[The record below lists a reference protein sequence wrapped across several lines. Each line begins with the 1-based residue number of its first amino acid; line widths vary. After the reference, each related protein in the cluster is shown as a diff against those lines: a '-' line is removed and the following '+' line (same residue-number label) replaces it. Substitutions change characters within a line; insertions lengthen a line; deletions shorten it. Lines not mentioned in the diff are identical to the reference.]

1 MKTDLS
7 VALPIVDRPA
17 PVSSPATSVDRPAPA
32 TKAVTTMRPAPAAS
46 AAAPVKFPW
55 PILLTILFAPLI
67 TVIDVFIMNVSM
79 PTIQHFFHASDAA
92 VQGIIAS
99 YLVGYSVFLITGSR
113 AGDHF
118 GRKKVFMGGLFAFTL
133 ASALCGYA
141 GSIEQ
146 LIVFRFFQGVAAGF
160 AAPQTFTL
168 IQLNFQ
174 HGEFRSKALGYYGIT
189 LGIASILGQFLGGY
203 FVTVHWM
210 QEPWR
215 LIFLINV
222 PVGLVAVIMAA
233 YFIPESKLS
242 KKANF
247 DMGGVLLLT
256 AGLSTLIYPIIQ
268 GRELGWPAWTLV
280 SLVASLAILGLFVR
294 YQSRRMRAGKSALL
308 LLDLFKIRSFN
319 LGLAMVSFYFAVFS
333 AFLLSCALFLQTGHH
348 VEPMTSASYF
358 IILGI
363 AFMLSSH
370 WSIRNAARYG
380 TPLLQLACLLL
391 LASFTIQ
398 LIWFRGD
405 LSLPALVSAFFFY
418 GLGAGIL
425 VPSFLKIA
433 LKDVPAEQAGAA
445 SGVYSTIQQFSSALG
460 VSMIGGVFFYVLQH
474 NKGGFDAGYH
484 AALLCLMAY
493 SVVIMVLLYLSG
505 RRNN

>member
-7 VALPIVDRPA
+7 VAV
-17 PVSSPATSVDRPAPA
+17 PVAD
-32 TKAVTTMRPAPAAS
+32 RPAPAAS
-46 AAAPVKFPW
+46 HAIHHQLPAKFPW
-55 PILLTILFAPLI
+55 PVLLTILFAPLI

-79 PTIQHFFHASDAA
+79 PTIQHFFHASDASI
-92 VQGIIAS
+92 QGIIAS
-99 YLVGYSVFLITGSR
+99 YLVGFSVFLITGSR

-146 LIVFRFFQGVAAGF
+146 LIVFRFFQGIAAGI

-174 HGEFRSKALGYYGIT
+174 HAEFRSKALGYYGIT

-215 LIFLINV
+215 LIFLINI

-247 DMGGVLLLT
+247 DMGGVFLLT
-256 AGLSTLIYPIIQ
+256 AGLSALIYPIIQ
-268 GRELGWPAWTLV
+268 GRELGWPAWTFG
-280 SLVASLAILGLFVR
+280 SLFASFVLLGLFIR
-294 YQSRRMRAGKSALL
+294 YQSRRIRAGKSALL
-308 LLDLFKIRSFN
+308 MLDLFKIRSFN
-319 LGLAMVSFYFAVFS
+319 LGLAMISFYFAVFG

-348 VEPMTSASYF
+348 VKPLTSASYF

-363 AFMLSSH
+363 AFMFSSH
-370 WSIRNAARYG
+370 WFIRNGARYG
-380 TPLLQLACLLL
+380 NALLQLACLLL
-391 LASFTIQ
+391 IASFTIQ

-405 LSLPALVSAFFFY
+405 LPLPALVSAFFFY

-425 VPSFLKIA
+425 VPSFLKIT
-433 LKDVPAEQAGAA
+433 LKDVPAEHAGAA

-474 NKGGFDAGYH
+474 KNGNFDAGYH
-484 AALLCLMAY
+484 AALICIIGYTAA
-493 SVVIMVLLYLSG
+493 IMILLYLSG
-505 RRNN
+505 RRRTQVR